1 MESLMNYFSYPF
13 VRYAFAVG
21 ILVAFCASLLGV
33 VLVLKRFSFLGDGLS
48 HFAFGIIALAA
59 VFNLSNN
66 LLLVLPC
73 TVVCAVILLVSGQ
86 RAKIKGDAAIAV
98 VSMSALALGYLIL
111 NIFKTSSNVSGDV
124 CSTLFGSHAI
134 LTLKMSD
141 VVICA
146 SLCTIAVAVFV
157 VFYNRIFTVTFD
169 ENFAGATG
177 VNVKA
182 SNLIIAVITAVII
195 VLAMNLAGSL
205 LVSALIVFPA
215 LSAMRVCKSFKGV
228 SVVSALISVVGTAFG
243 LVLSMLFSTPVGATV
258 AAMYIVIF
266 VIFMILGA
274 LVKS

>member
-86 RAKIKGDAAIAV
+86 KAKIKGDAAIAV

-228 SVVSALISVVGTAFG
+228 TVVSAAISVVGTALG

>member
-1 MESLMNYFSYPF
+1 MNYFSYPF

>member
-13 VRYAFAVG
+13 IRYAFAVG

-86 RAKIKGDAAIAV
+86 KAKIKGDAAVAA
-98 VSMSALALGYLIL
+98 VSMSALALGYLLL

-141 VVICA
+141 VIICA
-146 SLCTIAVAVFV
+146 ILCTVAVAVFV
-157 VFYNRIFTVTFD
+157 IFYNRIFSVTFD

-182 SNLIIAVITAVII
+182 GNLIIAVITAVII

-228 SVVSALISVVGTAFG
+228 TVVSAVISVVGTALG
-243 LVLSMLFSTPVGATV
+243 LVLSILFSTPVGATV
-258 AAMYIVIF
+258 AAVYILIF
-266 VIFMILGA
+266 VFFLLAGA

>member
-21 ILVAFCASLLGV
+21 LLIAFCASLLGV

-48 HFAFGIIALAA
+48 HFAFGIIALAS
-59 VFNLSNN
+59 VLKLTDN

-73 TVVCAVILLVSGQ
+73 TVACAVILLMSGQ
-86 RAKIKGDAAIAV
+86 KAKIKGDAAVAV
-98 VSMSALALGYLIL
+98 ISMSALALGYLIL
-111 NIFKTSSNVSGDV
+111 NVFGTSSNVSGDV
-124 CSTLFGSHAI
+124 CSTLFGSSAL

-146 SLCTIAVAVFV
+146 VLCACALAVFV
-157 VFYNRIFTVTFD
+157 LFYNRIFSVTFD

-182 SNLIIAVITAVII
+182 SNFVTAVIAAVII

-205 LVSALIVFPA
+205 LASALIVFPA
-215 LSAMRVCKSFKGV
+215 LSAMRICKSFKGV
-228 SVVSALISVVGTAFG
+228 TVVSALISVIGTAAG
-243 LVLSMLFSTPVGATV
+243 LLLSMLFSTPAGATIASVYV
-258 AAMYIVIF
+258 AVF
-266 VIFMILGA
+266 VIFTLAGA